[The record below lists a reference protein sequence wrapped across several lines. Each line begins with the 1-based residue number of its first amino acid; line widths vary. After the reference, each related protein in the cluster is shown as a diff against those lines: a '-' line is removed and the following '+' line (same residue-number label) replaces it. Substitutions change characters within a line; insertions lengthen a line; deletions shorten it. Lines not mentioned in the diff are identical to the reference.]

1 VRGLLSTR
9 ARSAGDT
16 MPTVSAVVLAGGRST
31 RLQQDKALLE
41 LDGQWVLESILHKLA
56 FLSDDV
62 LVVGGDR
69 VKLRPLGVP
78 IVPDARPGAGPLG
91 GIYSG
96 LKRMRH
102 ERGLFVACDMPLLNL
117 SLLRYMIELSP
128 EFDVVI
134 PRIGDNVE
142 PLHAIYSKM
151 CLLPMEEHLNR
162 GERRVV
168 CFHASVRMR
177 YVEESEILSFDPQHL
192 SFFNINTPQD
202 LQMARQIHQ
211 KQRPTGKVD

>member
-1 VRGLLSTR
+1 
-9 ARSAGDT
+9 

-41 LDGQWVLESILHKLA
+41 LDGEWVLESILRKLA

-62 LVVGGDR
+62 LVVGGDQD
-69 VKLRPLGVP
+69 KLRRLGVP

-96 LKRMRH
+96 LKSMRH
-102 ERGLFVACDMPLLNL
+102 ERGLFVACDMPLLSL
-117 SLLRYMIELSP
+117 PLLRYMIELSTA
-128 EFDVVI
+128 FDVVI

-142 PLHAIYSKM
+142 PLHAIYSQA
-151 CLLPMEEHLNR
+151 CLLPIEEQLDR

-168 CFHASVRMR
+168 CFHPNVRMR
-177 YVEESEILSFDPQHL
+177 YVEASEINDLDPQHL

-202 LQMARQIHQ
+202 LETARRILQQ
-211 KQRPTGKVD
+211 GYRLSDQGD